1 MGLSE
6 IRRRL
11 PVVDALP
18 APDTR
23 RVLPGRPGDV
33 PTPRYA
39 VWELT
44 LACDQKCIHCGS
56 RAGAA
61 RPDELSTAECLDV
74 VAQLRELGVG
84 EVTIVGGEAYLRSDF
99 ILIIRAIREAGMA
112 ATMTTGGRNLTLAR
126 AEAMVEAGI
135 LSVSVSIDG
144 MEAEHDRLR
153 GIAGSWRSA
162 TQAMANVRRAGARVS
177 VNTQI
182 NALTLPRLPEVL
194 EHVARAGAFGWQ
206 LQITAPFGNAGDHPE
221 ILLQPYRWLELFEL
235 LDTLADRCA
244 ALGITL
250 WPGNNLGY
258 FGPVEAKL
266 RARQRRGAHYGG
278 CAAGRHQI
286 GIEAD
291 GSVKGCPSLGG
302 PQNVGG
308 NVREHSVREIWERTE
323 QLAYTRERT
332 RADLWGYCAECY
344 YADVC
349 RGGCTATAEP
359 LLGRPGNN
367 PFCHHRALE
376 LDRLGY
382 RERIELVRRGPGR
395 PFDHGYYRIVRE
407 PKDPVRRSEPGAVT
421 IDEPRVPRTVER
433 MGPGRPLTKAELD
446 APPEG

>member
-6 IRRRL
+6 MRRRL
-11 PVVDALP
+11 PVVESLP
-18 APDTR
+18 APDSR
-23 RVLPGRPGDV
+23 RVLTRRAGEA

-44 LACDQKCIHCGS
+44 LRCDQKCIHCGS

-61 RPDELSTAECLDV
+61 RPGELSTEECLDV
-74 VAQLRELGVG
+74 VTQLRELGVG
-84 EVTIVGGEAYLRSDF
+84 EVTIIGGEAYLRSDF

-112 ATMTTGGRNLTLAR
+112 ATMTTGGLHLSPAR

-135 LSVSVSIDG
+135 VSVAVSIDG
-144 MEAEHDRLR
+144 MQEEHDRLR
-153 GIAGSWRSA
+153 GIEGSWDRA
-162 TQAMANVRRAGARVS
+162 LRAIENLRRAGARVS

-182 NALTLPRLPEVL
+182 NALTLPRLPELL
-194 EHVARAGAFGWQ
+194 ERIAEAGVFGWQ
-206 LQITAPFGNAGDHPE
+206 LQITSPFGNAGDRPE
-221 ILLQPYRWLELFEL
+221 ILLQPYRWLELFET
-235 LDTLADRCA
+235 LDRLTDRCA
-244 ALGITL
+244 ALGIMV

-278 CAAGRHQI
+278 CAAGRMQI
-286 GIEAD
+286 GLEAD

-308 NVREHSVREIWERTE
+308 NVREHSLREIWERTE
-323 QLAYTRERT
+323 QLAYIRERT
-332 RADLWGYCAECY
+332 RGELWGYCAECY

-359 LLGRPGNN
+359 LMGRPGNN

-376 LDRLGY
+376 LDRIGY
-382 RERIELVRRGPGR
+382 RERIELVRRGPGQ

-407 PKDPVRRSEPGAVT
+407 PKDPARRSEPGVVT
-421 IDEPRVPRTVER
+421 IDEPRVPRTIER
-433 MGPGRPLTKAELD
+433 MGAGRPLTEREL
-446 APPEG
+446 ATPPEG